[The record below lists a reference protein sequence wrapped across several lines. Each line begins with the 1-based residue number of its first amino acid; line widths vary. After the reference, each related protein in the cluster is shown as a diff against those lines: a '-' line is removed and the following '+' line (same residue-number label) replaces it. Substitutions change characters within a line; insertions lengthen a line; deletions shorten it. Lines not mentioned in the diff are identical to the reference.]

1 MLTHLTAHF
10 CGRKYLPYFFISPFM
25 DSLNS
30 GGSKD
35 NIYMLERLIKEEN
48 GNNKMAAIPAKYK
61 SLDWRK
67 SCGETFPKL
76 CKPSNTFTRKEVGAQ
91 MLR

>member
-1 MLTHLTAHF
+1 
-10 CGRKYLPYFFISPFM
+10 M
-25 DSLNS
+25 DSLDS